1 MSGKTVLRKVIP
13 VLFVF
18 LIILYSCEKERNNTN
33 PEPEYLVE
41 SELLYEYTTTEILN
55 LLSSNAE
62 FPQEIIQIAENLVQN
77 GISAYRVVYE
87 TVDINNDPI
96 LASGAVVVPTGSSPY
111 PAISF
116 QHGTLNSDE
125 DAPSYFSSNT
135 YLPAMVYASAGFII
149 ILPDY
154 LGYGV
159 SNHIDH
165 PYEHGKSLA
174 TASRDMLR
182 AFKEFDLLDDGF
194 QAGEKLFLTGYSEG
208 GYATMA
214 LLKLLEEEHSNEFKV
229 TAATAGA
236 GAYNKTAFA
245 KHIMESNT
253 RLTYINSFLWVLDTY
268 NNIYGLNRPYNHFFN
283 EPYAGTIE
291 AGGVF
296 ANTQRNPSILF
307 TDEFRSG
314 ILQGTD
320 SQFLNVL
327 ADNDNYDWKP
337 VTPLRLYH
345 GTDDDYVF
353 YFNSVTAYDAMKER
367 GSSSVSF
374 SSIQGGNHNT
384 SLFDYFT
391 GSLLFFS
398 AF

>member
-1 MSGKTVLRKVIP
+1 MSRK
-13 VLFVF
+13 
-18 LIILYSCEKERNNTN
+18 IILLKSIPFLFIILIVLSSCEKERNGIN
-33 PEPEYLVE
+33 PEPEYLVD
-41 SELLYEYTTTEILN
+41 SELLVEFNTTDIIN
-55 LLSSNAE
+55 SLSSNTE
-62 FPQEIIQIAENLVQN
+62 FSSEVIQIAQNLVQN
-77 GISAYRVVYE
+77 GISAYRIVYE
-87 TVDINNDPI
+87 TVDINNNPI
-96 LASGAVVVPTGSSPY
+96 LASGAVVIPSGNAQY
-111 PAISF
+111 PVISF
-116 QHGTLNSDE
+116 QHGTLNSDQE
-125 DAPSYFSSNT
+125 APSYFSENT

-149 ILPDY
+149 VLPDY
-154 LGYGV
+154 LGYGA

-165 PYEHGKSLA
+165 PYEHGSSLA

-182 AFKEFDLLDDGF
+182 AFREFDAMNDGF
-194 QAGEKLFLTGYSEG
+194 HAGEKLFLTGYSEG

-214 LLKLLEEEHSNEFKV
+214 LLKLIEEEHSNEFKV

-245 KHIMESNT
+245 KYIMESNT

-268 NNIYGLNRPYNHFFN
+268 NNVYGLDRPYNHFFN
-283 EPYAGTIE
+283 DPYAEKIE

-307 TDEFRSG
+307 TEEFRNG

-327 ADNDNYDWKP
+327 ADNDNFDWKP

-353 YFNSVTAYDAMKER
+353 YFNSVTAFDAMKER
-367 GSSSVSF
+367 GATSVSF
-374 SSIQGGNHNT
+374 NSIQGGNHNT
-384 SLFDYFT
+384 SIFDYFT